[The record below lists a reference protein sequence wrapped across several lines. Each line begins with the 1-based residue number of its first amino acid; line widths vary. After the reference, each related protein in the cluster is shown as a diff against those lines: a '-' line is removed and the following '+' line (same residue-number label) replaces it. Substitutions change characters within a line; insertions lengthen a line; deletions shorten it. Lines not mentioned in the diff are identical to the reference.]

1 MTSINS
7 PESELI
13 ALRARVQ
20 NLRDNVARAGEALLR
35 RWNLA
40 GTIMGPGVDPANLAH
55 YLALR
60 RHDLEPLQRA
70 LAAHGLS
77 SLGRSEARV
86 LPALDALLATLA
98 RLTGDGAPHYP
109 SVSDMSAGNDTIETA
124 SERIFGPGLQR
135 FRPRI
140 LVTLPVAAAEDP
152 ELVDRLMAAG
162 MDCARINCGHDDKA
176 IWARMIAHIRAA
188 ELRRGRR
195 CPVLMDISGPKCRIA
210 RVEGPKS
217 CRIVTGDRIALLR
230 DIKAAKDKSLSF
242 TINFPHL
249 IEDLS
254 VGDTLSLDDGRARA
268 RVVATGKGYA
278 ELEICAARAKGILL
292 KPDKGVSFPPQGRGL
307 PVLTDKDFR
316 DLDFIAVHADL
327 VGFSFVRR
335 PEDVELLQAHLSAR
349 RGDAPPQAIV
359 LKIETPLAVANLPR
373 LILQAASRNPTAV
386 MIARG
391 DLAVELGFARL
402 SEIQEEILWLCEA
415 AHTPVI
421 WATEVLNQFVKE
433 GVMSRPETTDAAM
446 SQQAECVMLNKG
458 PFLQEGVAFLS
469 NVLDRMQRH
478 HAKKFAR
485 FTPLH
490 AWDSEFEGKYGD

>member
-1 MTSINS
+1 MTLNNS
-7 PESELI
+7 PEPELI
-13 ALRARVQ
+13 ALRDRVEK
-20 NLRDNVARAGEALLR
+20 LRDGVARAGAALVG

-40 GTIMGPGVDPANLAH
+40 NTTVGSGVDPANLAH

-60 RHDLEPLQRA
+60 RHDLEPLQRT

-98 RLTGDGAPHYP
+98 RLSGDGAPPYP
-109 SVSDMSAGNDTIETA
+109 SVSDMTAGDRAIETA
-124 SERIFGPGLQR
+124 SARIFGPALQR

-140 LVTLPVAAAEDP
+140 LVTLPVAAADDP
-152 ELVDRLMAAG
+152 ELVNRLMASG
-162 MDCARINCGHDDKA
+162 MNCARINCGHDDDA
-176 IWARMIAHIRAA
+176 IWARMIANLRAA
-188 ELRRGRR
+188 EKRHGRR
-195 CPVLMDISGPKCRIA
+195 CPVLMDISGPKCRIT
-210 RVEGPKS
+210 RVLGPKP
-217 CRIVTGDRIALLR
+217 CRIFAGDRIMLLR
-230 DIKAAKDKSLSF
+230 DAKTAKGERPSF
-242 TINFPHL
+242 SINFPDL
-249 IEDLS
+249 IDELS
-254 VGDTLSLDDGRARA
+254 VGDMIALDDGRAQA

-278 ELEICAARAKGILL
+278 ELEICAARAKGISL
-292 KPDKGVSFPPQGRGL
+292 KPDKGVSFPPLGRGL

-349 RGDAPPQAIV
+349 RGDAPPQALV

-433 GVMSRPETTDAAM
+433 GVMNRPETTDAAM
-446 SQQAECVMLNKG
+446 SQQADCVMLNKG
-458 PFLQEGVAFLS
+458 PFLEEGVAFLS

-485 FTPLH
+485 YTPLH
-490 AWDSEFEGKYGD
+490 AWDSEFEGVDIG